1 MFKNIRIIHFFAYRF
16 PLYMLTAVL
25 LSLLLLPAAFGQD
38 DAITDAV
45 NEGTSGIW
53 TRVKLYAGVIA
64 IIFLFSAF
72 FYVLRLFQK
81 DKLLKTLLDKY
92 VVFQMK
98 DGRRY
103 RGTMRLEISGMEII
117 SEESRQRGHAPSYIF
132 TSEERE
138 KQIVAYIRYHDAMNE
153 REIRERALGT

>member
-1 MFKNIRIIHFFAYRF
+1 MLKNIRIAHFLVYRF

-53 TRVKLYAGVIA
+53 ARVKLYAGVIA

-103 RGTMRLEISGMEII
+103 RGTMRLEILWYGNYL
-117 SEESRQRGHAPSYIF
+117 RGIPTTWARAELYLH
-132 TSEERE
+132 ER
-138 KQIVAYIRYHDAMNE
+138 
-153 REIRERALGT
+153 GTRKTNCCIHPLS